1 MMKKTLLIS
10 LLLTFAL
17 KISAEVDPN
26 FYIYLCFG
34 QSNMEGQAE
43 PETVDKVVDE
53 RFRMLAC
60 VDFTNPKRTKGQ
72 WYTANCPIVRDWT

>member
-60 VDFTNPKRTKGQ
+60 VDFNQQ
-72 WYTANCPIVRDWT
+72 WKNIFSIRG